1 MKTIL
6 VIFFLSVQSSYSS
19 NTEISATKDAFDTVQ
34 FYAADGMSWRIKTY
48 AQDQDVHIWSLGEGT
63 SDLVALARSNT
74 EKHYADVLTE
84 GYVIETEAGIE
95 GVRRELEERGL
106 PSNLELP
113 PSGVVF
119 WAPPGTAYRS
129 RSVPK

>member
-1 MKTIL
+1 METIL
-6 VIFFLSVQSSYSS
+6 VIFFLSVQSSYSN
-19 NTEISATKDAFDTVQ
+19 NTEIPATEDAFDTVQ

-48 AQDQDVHIWSLGEGT
+48 AQDHDVHIWSLGEST

-74 EKHYADVLTE
+74 EKHYADVLTK
-84 GYVIETEAGIE
+84 GHVIETEAGIE
-95 GVRRELEERGL
+95 GVRRKLEERGL

-113 PSGVVF
+113 PSGAVF

-129 RSVPK
+129 KSVPK